1 MAAPNYRRIILNRRR
16 DLLILLNMFR
26 VTVIIIFIATI
37 YYLLLL
43 IPEELAEVK
52 NIVLVVSIV
61 KDLIVVGLV
70 FLIFVVIIPS
80 FGRMDQYIY
89 TRLLFSILIAYISSL
104 IGVDPL
110 LLAGGDYICLLYTS
124 DAADE

>member
-1 MAAPNYRRIILNRRR
+1 MAAPNYRQIILNRRR
-16 DLLILLNMFR
+16 DLLILLNIFR

-43 IPEELAEVK
+43 IPETLAEVK

-70 FLIFVVIIPS
+70 FLDIKNIKPSVFNVDVYVTYETIVILNRS
-80 FGRMDQYIY
+80 YGR
-89 TRLLFSILIAYISSL
+89 
-104 IGVDPL
+104 GKNECP
-110 LLAGGDYICLLYTS
+110 
-124 DAADE
+124 